1 MSQEIFCG
9 PWNFPLCQQGVEE
22 IMTESSFFG
31 WTFSFSF
38 LLPCLGSRLTR
49 TLAPPPHSYFS
60 QQVCDYDPLVLF
72 LYKEPNYFFC
82 PLETNE
88 VKKVLMV
95 TSSDRDANTL
105 RTAVRGYWRF
115 SWLRRPD
122 FVFRLNLVH
131 SKERKKQ
138 REGDWWCNHN
148 ERSRNSSTNCINVH
162 ALFSRTVLYGSYKWL
177 HCLRLYNGRHIIHR
191 ELMGLLMNTSFLV
204 TTWVKVYIFDLNS
217 LEM

>member
-1 MSQEIFCG
+1 MKLLDLSAGGRGDNDWIF
-9 PWNFPLCQQGVEE
+9 
-22 IMTESSFFG
+22 FFLG
-31 WTFSFSF
+31 ELF
-38 LLPCLGSRLTR
+38 LSVSCFLVREADLLEHF
-49 TLAPPPHSYFS
+49 PPHSYFS

-131 SKERKKQ
+131 NKERKKQ

>member
-1 MSQEIFCG
+1 MKLLALSAGGRGDNDWIFFF
-9 PWNFPLCQQGVEE
+9 WVNF
-22 IMTESSFFG
+22 FFQFPASLFEKQ
-31 WTFSFSF
+31 TYSNTS
-38 LLPCLGSRLTR
+38 
-49 TLAPPPHSYFS
+49 PPSHSYFS

-131 SKERKKQ
+131 NKERKKQ

>member
-1 MSQEIFCG
+1 MKLPALSAGGRGDNDWIF
-9 PWNFPLCQQGVEE
+9 
-22 IMTESSFFG
+22 FFLG
-31 WTFSFSF
+31 ELF
-38 LLPCLGSRLTR
+38 LSVSCFLVREADLLEHS
-49 TLAPPPHSYFS
+49 PPPPTHTSPSRCVNMTHWSCFS
-60 QQVCDYDPLVLF
+60 TKNPII
-72 LYKEPNYFFC
+72 FFAPWKQMKWRRC
-82 PLETNE
+82 WWWPRQTE
-88 VKKVLMV
+88 
-95 TSSDRDANTL
+95 
-105 RTAVRGYWRF
+105 TAVRGYWRF

-131 SKERKKQ
+131 NKERKKQ